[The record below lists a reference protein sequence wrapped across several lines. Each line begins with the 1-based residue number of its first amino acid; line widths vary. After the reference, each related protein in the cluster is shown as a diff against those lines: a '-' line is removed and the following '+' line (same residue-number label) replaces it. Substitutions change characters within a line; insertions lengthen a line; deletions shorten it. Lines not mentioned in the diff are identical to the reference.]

1 MGNANGLTAR
11 KSAQFVETAAES
23 LTIAIKLFNR
33 PSPTGREQA
42 TIIMVAHSFEMLLN
56 SAT

>member
-1 MGNANGLTAR
+1 MTAR